1 MTQILT
7 DLREIDSKTIIV
19 DLSIPLSSKDITSK
33 EA

>member
-7 DLREIDSKTIIV
+7 NLRENSKTIVV
-19 DLSIPLSSKDITSK
+19 DLSIPLSSVDIISE